1 MDLVMIFTIALNIFI
16 ILITVYLI
24 FLYVKS
30 DNFKIYPC
38 YNLLIL
44 SIVIFCD
51 NILRVIYVGDITALK
66 YPQAI
71 LLTFLDKFLLTTITS
86 QAFITFMG
94 VCKTQFYF
102 SKEKCIFLTTLFV
115 GIIISLALSIL
126 YIVRNGLINYGTYWY
141 TSDDIENSVRVKR
154 ISDTIFNGI
163 FLLINIICSVTLLI
177 FITKKKKEAD
187 LGYIENLDYG
197 HHHTRIILM
206 LIINSL
212 LFIESYLIIY
222 DKFPSDEVDLIYLI
236 TCIIILLYYTINK
249 IIIKETMRIF
259 CRGYYDK
266 KYPTIKKNDSI
277 TDECDDENGNREE
290 NDSYSED

>member
-141 TSDDIENSVRVKR
+141 TSDDIENS
-154 ISDTIFNGI
+154 
-163 FLLINIICSVTLLI
+163 ICSVTLLI